1 MIWSPA
7 IDPPLIIGCAVRPR
21 GAATI
26 AAGRFPQSLGR
37 PRDERCRPSFWRRNP
52 RQDARGG
59 GADGFEGRR
68 PKVLLAHDQ
77 GARCSV
83 NARHCGDSR
92 AETLAGFGDEKIAVP
107 SAGIFAA
114 RCAETFAVNHPQ
126 SFHFGAPS

>member
-59 GADGFEGRR
+59 GADDFEGGRA
-68 PKVLLAHDQ
+68 KVLLAHDQ
-77 GARCSV
+77 GARFSV

-92 AETLAGFGDEKIAVP
+92 AETLALFGDEKIAAP
-107 SAGIFAA
+107 RDGIFAA
-114 RCAETFAVNHPQ
+114 RCAETFAVIDPQ
-126 SFHFGAPS
+126 SFQFGAPS